1 MKTFKD
7 ETIEKAITKDVN
19 SDFVNEV
26 KRILNSGCVD
36 PESHNRGL
44 IYGIA
49 LENLADEDLSGE
61 KSKKEYKNIK
71 RF

>member
-49 LENLADEDLSGE
+49 LENLADEYLRCE